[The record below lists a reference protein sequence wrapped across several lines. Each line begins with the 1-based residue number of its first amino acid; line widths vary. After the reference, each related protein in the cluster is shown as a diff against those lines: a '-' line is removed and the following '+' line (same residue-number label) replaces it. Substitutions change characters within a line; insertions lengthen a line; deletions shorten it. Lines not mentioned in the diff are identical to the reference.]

1 MQNLKT
7 YIEKLKDLLSN
18 IDLEKLINNYN
29 KIMDKS
35 MHTRIMYDD
44 DEYAEIDFFE
54 KQIEGEI
61 EFIKTKL
68 IQEVDEYIQD
78 ILKTKF
84 SDEKKLALLHDHFY
98 NLTQAIALTKN
109 ISFKRLNKLL
119 NEEY

>member
-35 MHTRIMYDD
+35 MYTRIMYDD

-84 SDEKKLALLHDHFY
+84 SDKKKLALLHDHFY